1 MKETNKILGIYLLFI
16 LIFVI
21 YSCTKIEMEEP
32 TPINLG
38 VQSTSTSIK
47 SITQSGNIVTAEFAT
62 TVGAKYSV
70 LIVPFGKDEPV
81 KKEGFTATEEVTK
94 KVFDLKQLAKQD
106 YDLIFIDINGK
117 EVKHPIIIK

>member
-21 YSCTKIEMEEP
+21 YSCTKIELEEP

-70 LIVPFGKDEPV
+70 LIIPFGKEEPV

>member
-21 YSCTKIEMEEP
+21 YSCTKIELEEP

-47 SITQSGNIVTAEFAT
+47 SITQSGNIITAEFAT

-70 LIVPFGKDEPV
+70 LIVPFGKEEPV

-94 KVFDLKQLAKQD
+94 KVFDLKQLVKQD